1 MRRHNKG
8 RLNTEYNKNK
18 QRDGCSFTQRN
29 KKKVLYV
36 ALRDI
41 KEIIVPVESECL
53 NIIFKSSK
61 I

>member
-1 MRRHNKG
+1 MDVVLPK
-8 RLNTEYNKNK
+8 EI
-18 QRDGCSFTQRN
+18 